1 MRKLIIIILTA
12 LVFTSCDIL
21 GIKNNPSKPIITQPI
36 INPGDTPDN
45 PITRIENCQ
54 LTTVAWVTLLNEI
67 KANGKY
73 VDLDLSACTSGGQ
86 SSGGGLWS
94 DGTFYPDPYLQGIN
108 SWTAHEGKTKIVSLI
123 LPEAATSFPKPRE
136 TEDTTGILYEV
147 MFSGFSALRHI
158 SGINITDI
166 VRNCFAGL
174 GTLYSPDDGHVIWN
188 TGILT
193 SIDFPNVIT
202 IGEDAFIRCYNLT
215 YVNIPK
221 VQIIKMQAF
230 GSCLSLQSLFIPDII
245 FISYVAFNNTILTE
259 FVLGEVAP
267 KMDYRILGDA
277 SSRTITVKVPQE
289 ATGYGEIPNNY
300 IGGDTSKN
308 WGNAFRGM
316 GWNPDRANMLY
327 VAPNGV
333 SSGVR
338 YDADGFAPI
347 NYIRTGITLRVE
359 YIP

>member
-12 LVFTSCDIL
+12 LVFTTCDTD
-21 GIKNNPSKPIITQPI
+21 GIKNNPSEPV

-45 PITRIENCQ
+45 PITRIESCQ
-54 LTTVAWVTLLNEI
+54 LTTVAWVALLNEI
-67 KANGKY
+67 DADGKY

-94 DGTFYPDPYLQGIN
+94 DGTFYPDPYLGDN
-108 SWTAHEGKTKIVSLI
+108 AGRKGKAKIVSLI
-123 LPEAATSFPKPRE
+123 LPEAAISFPKPRE
-136 TEDTTGILYEV
+136 REDTTGIHYEV

-166 VRNCFAGL
+166 VRNCFSNL
-174 GTLYSPDDGHVIWN
+174 GTYSSWN
-188 TGILT
+188 SGILT

-202 IGEDAFIRCYNLT
+202 IGEDAFSACYNLT
-215 YVNIPK
+215 NVNIPK

-230 GSCLSLQSLFIPDII
+230 GYCLSLQSLFIPDIS
-245 FISYVAFNNTILTE
+245 FISYVAFQNTILTE

-267 KMDYRILGDA
+267 KMDYYIFGNVTP
-277 SSRTITVKVPQE
+277 RTITVKVPQG
-289 ATGYGEIPNNY
+289 ATGYGEIPNDY
-300 IGGDTSKN
+300 IGGDISKN

-316 GWNPDRANMLY
+316 GWNPDRANMPY

-333 SSGVR
+333 LTGVR
-338 YDADGFAPI
+338 YDADGFAPVDW
-347 NYIRTGITLRVE
+347 IRTGITLQIK